1 MIKIKNIKVL
11 TSIAAK
17 NIKRNKFRSRTI
29 IISVMIATI
38 AGTFISA
45 MMTGMY
51 NQKVHDSI
59 YTECGHLQIV
69 SKSYLMGEDINSTFS
84 AKKTESVLKKYQTP
98 NKNAP
103 IQSFSEQIIILS
115 MAQTARGNAGINLIG
130 IIPKKE
136 KKVSDL
142 YTKIIPGTGSYFLS
156 ETTLPEV
163 IIGDKLAEI
172 LRIKNYR
179 ITEKN
184 LSEMLKNGLD
194 KNIAT
199 KLNSLKN
206 IRYITK
212 KKLEKAIKSVTSQK
226 EQEKNISIIR
236 KYSTYYGHR
245 SKITF
250 SFTNT
255 AGELSFLSCRVGGIF
270 KTSNTF
276 FDQSEVFI
284 RQQNLLKETGLTAD
298 KIHKIKILL
307 NKNISPDNVKN
318 IQPLEQEIQS
328 SLPELKVM
336 DIRNTS
342 PDAYS
347 YKLMSLPS
355 TFIIMFIIYLVISFG
370 IANTMTMAIMERI
383 KEFGMLRSIGMSKKE
398 IKYMIMAES
407 IILIAIGTL
416 IGIFISLIIIII
428 TSHTGINIF
437 GSSSLESFGMSSL
450 IYPEITIGL
459 FIIIVLMTG
468 IVAIVTA
475 VFPINKVLKIKL
487 TNANKG
493 VLS

>member
-1 MIKIKNIKVL
+1 MKNIKVL

-17 NIKRNKFRSRTI
+17 NIQRNKSKSRI
-29 IISVMIATI
+29 IILSIMIGTI

-45 MMTGMY
+45 LMTGMY

-59 YTECGHLQIV
+59 YTECAHLQIV
-69 SKSYLMGEDINSTFS
+69 SKSYLSDEDINSTFS
-84 AKKTESVLKKYQTP
+84 AQKAESVLKKYQNP
-98 NKNAP
+98 GKNAP
-103 IQSFSEQIIILS
+103 IQAFSEQTIILS
-115 MAQTARGNAGINLIG
+115 MAQTARGNAGIKLTG
-130 IIPKKE
+130 IIPEEE

-142 YTKIIPGTGSYFLS
+142 YTKIIPGTGSYFS
-156 ETTLPEV
+156 SKTSLPEV
-163 IIGDKLAEI
+163 VIGDKLAEI

-184 LSEMLKNGLD
+184 LAEMLHNGLD
-194 KNIAT
+194 KDIAA

-212 KKLEKAIKSVTSQK
+212 KKLEKAIKAVTGQK
-226 EQEKNISIIR
+226 VQGKAISLIR
-236 KYSTYYGHR
+236 KYSIYYGHMA
-245 SKITF
+245 KITF

-284 RQQNLLKETGLTAD
+284 RQQDLLKETGLTAN
-298 KIHKIKILL
+298 KIHKTKILL
-307 NKNISPDNVKN
+307 NKNLKPDNLKN
-318 IQPLEQEIQS
+318 IQPIEQEIQS
-328 SLPELKVM
+328 SLPKLKVL

-347 YKLMSLPS
+347 FQLMSLPS
-355 TFIIMFIIYLVISFG
+355 TFIILFIIYLVISFG
-370 IANTMTMAIMERI
+370 IANTMTMAVMERI

-398 IKYMIMAES
+398 IRYMIMAES
-407 IILIAIGTL
+407 LILIAIGAL
-416 IGIFISLIIIII
+416 IGIFISVIIIII

-437 GSSSLESFGMSSL
+437 GSSSLESFGMNSL
-450 IYPEITIGL
+450 IYPSITPEL
-459 FIIIVLMTG
+459 FIIIVIMTG
-468 IVAIVTA
+468 IVGIVTA
-475 VFPINKVLKIKL
+475 ISPINKVLKIKL
-487 TNANKG
+487 TNATKG

>member
-1 MIKIKNIKVL
+1 MKNIKVL
-11 TSIAAK
+11 TSIATK
-17 NIKRNKFRSRTI
+17 NIKRNKSRSRI
-29 IISVMIATI
+29 IILSIMTGTI

-45 MMTGMY
+45 LMTGMY

-69 SKSYLMGEDINSTFS
+69 SKSYLSDEDINSTFS
-84 AKKTESVLKKYQTP
+84 AKETESILKKYQNP
-98 NKNAP
+98 DKKAP
-103 IQSFSEQIIILS
+103 IQAFSEQTIILS
-115 MAQTARGNAGINLIG
+115 MAQTARGNAGINLTG
-130 IIPKKE
+130 IIPEEE

-142 YTKIIPGTGSYFLS
+142 YTKIIPGTGNYFSS

-163 IIGDKLAEI
+163 VIGDKLAEI

-184 LSEMLKNGLD
+184 LSEMLKNGLN

-199 KLNSLKN
+199 KLNSLKD
-206 IRYITK
+206 IRYTTK
-212 KKLEKAIKSVTSQK
+212 KELEKAIKSVTSQK
-226 EQEKNISIIR
+226 EQEKTISLIR
-236 KYSTYYGHR
+236 KYSTYYEHR
-245 SKITF
+245 AKITF

-255 AGELSFLSCRVGGIF
+255 AGKLSFLSCHVGGIF

-284 RQQNLLKETGLTAD
+284 RQQDIIKETGLTSD

-307 NKNISPDNVKN
+307 NKNLSPDNIKN
-318 IQPLEQEIQS
+318 IKPIEQEIQS
-328 SLPELKVM
+328 SLPGLKVL

-342 PDAYS
+342 PDAYT

-370 IANTMTMAIMERI
+370 IANTMTMAVMERI

-398 IKYMIMAES
+398 IRYMIMAES
-407 IILIAIGTL
+407 IILIAIGAL

-450 IYPEITIGL
+450 IYPDITSGL
-459 FIIIVLMTG
+459 FIIIVILIG
-468 IVAIVTA
+468 IVSIVTSI
-475 VFPINKVLKIKL
+475 FPINKVLKIKL

>member
-1 MIKIKNIKVL
+1 MIKITNIKVL
-11 TSIAAK
+11 TSLAAK
-17 NIKRNKFRSRTI
+17 NIKRNKSRSRTI

-45 MMTGMY
+45 LMTGMY

-59 YTECGHLQIV
+59 YTECGHLQLV

-84 AKKTESVLKKYQTP
+84 AKETESFLKKYQKQNT
-98 NKNAP
+98 KAS
-103 IQSFSEQIIILS
+103 ITSLSEQTIILS
-115 MAQTARGNAGINLIG
+115 MAQTARGNAGVNLIG
-130 IIPKKE
+130 IIPEKE

-142 YTKIIPGTGSYFLS
+142 YTKIIPGTGSYFSS

-163 IIGDKLAEI
+163 VIGDKLAEI
-172 LRIKNYR
+172 LRIKNYS

-184 LSEMLKNGLD
+184 LSKMLKNGLN
-194 KNIAT
+194 KNMSE
-199 KLNSLKN
+199 KLSSLKN
-206 IRYITK
+206 IRYTTK
-212 KKLEKAIKSVTSQK
+212 KKFEKAIKSVTSQK
-226 EQEKNISIIR
+226 KEEKTISLIC
-236 KYSTYYGHR
+236 KYATYYGHR
-245 SKITF
+245 AKITF

-255 AGELSFLSCRVGGIF
+255 AGELSFISCRVGGIF

-284 RQQNLLKETGLTAD
+284 KQQDLLKETGLTAD
-298 KIHKIKILL
+298 KIHKIKIIL
-307 NKNISPDNVKN
+307 NKSLNPDNIKN
-318 IQPLEQEIQS
+318 IQSLEQNIQS
-328 SLPELKVM
+328 SLPGLKVL

-342 PDAYS
+342 PDAYT

-370 IANTMTMAIMERI
+370 IANIMTMAIMERI

-398 IKYMIMAES
+398 IRYMIMAES
-407 IILIAIGTL
+407 IILIAIGAL

-450 IYPEITIGL
+450 IYPEITYGL
-459 FIIIVLMTG
+459 FIIIVILIG
-468 IVAIVTA
+468 IVGFVTSI
-475 VFPINKVLKIKL
+475 FPINRVLKIKL